1 MKLLIDEYS
10 SLVLTIIGGLIILSI
25 IISSCLQININTYHN
40 EELNKLNPIIERIGS
55 LDCKDIMIDSLNDDL
70 LLNVKAYSNTGKDI
84 SDRVIARLIQED
96 NKRYVEYILK
106 YNNDFSIKRVNCY
119 LKEDSTNEDDV

>member
-40 EELNKLNPIIERIGS
+40 EELNKLNPIIERISS